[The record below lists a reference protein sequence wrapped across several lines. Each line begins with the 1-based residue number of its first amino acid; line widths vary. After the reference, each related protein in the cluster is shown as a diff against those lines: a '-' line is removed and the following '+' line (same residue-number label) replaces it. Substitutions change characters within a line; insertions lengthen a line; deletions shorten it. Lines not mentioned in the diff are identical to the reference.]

1 LSSHTDGVSVVGVAS
16 GGQTRARFL
25 GTGAAAIGGA
35 ALAGAW
41 RVDRA
46 GASSSA
52 AAANAD
58 TTYVEGAFDPNFS
71 GEIFHLELDGAAVG
85 WIKGVQGGVAFADV
99 VTEKLGGDHIAKKHI
114 AGVKYEDI
122 SVSTEMGTVKGFYNW
137 IKASFDHAAVHKNG
151 SVVGDSAGL
160 KQRSSGD
167 FFNALITEIGMPA
180 LDAASKDAAK
190 MTIKLTPE
198 YTRVVQRVGKTPLPK
213 PGAKTR
219 GNWKLEIDGIDAR
232 RVSKIDAFTWKQ
244 SIELSQSGAGGG
256 AFAFEPGK
264 IDIPNLSVYMPPD
277 AASPWVEWQDD
288 FLINGNNGDD
298 KERSGSLIF
307 FNDAGDELGR
317 FTLSH
322 LGLFKLTPEKVES
335 GSEAI
340 RRVKA
345 EMYCEDMSFKFGTAT
360 WA

>member
-1 LSSHTDGVSVVGVAS
+1 VAAK
-16 GGQTRARFL
+16 QTRARFL

-41 RVDRA
+41 RVGDA
-46 GASSSA
+46 TASGSA
-52 AAANAD
+52 AAASTD
-58 TTYVEGAFDPNFS
+58 TTFVEGAFDPRFS

-114 AGVKYEDI
+114 SNVKWEDI

-137 IKASFDHAAVHKNG
+137 IKSSFDKAAVHKSG

-198 YTRVVQRVGKTPLPK
+198 SVRVVQRVGKTPLPK
-213 PGAKTR
+213 PGAKTK
-219 GNWKLEIDGIDAR
+219 GNWKFEIDGIDAR
-232 RVSKIDAFTWKQ
+232 RVSSIDSFTWKQ
-244 SIELSQSGAGGG
+244 SIVLNDGTTGDKFQY
-256 AFAFEPGK
+256 EPGA
-264 IDIPNLSVYMPPD
+264 IDVPNLSVYMPPD
-277 AASPWVEWQDD
+277 AATPWVEWQDD
-288 FLINGNNGDD
+288 FIINGNSGDD
-298 KERSGSLIF
+298 KERNGSLIF
-307 FNDAGDELGR
+307 FNDAGTEVARVG
-317 FTLSH
+317 LSH
-322 LGLFKLTPEKVES
+322 LGLFKLTPEKVEA
-335 GSEAI
+335 GSEQI
-340 RRVKA
+340 RRIKA
-345 EMYCEDMSFKFGTAT
+345 ELYCEDMSFTFGPAS